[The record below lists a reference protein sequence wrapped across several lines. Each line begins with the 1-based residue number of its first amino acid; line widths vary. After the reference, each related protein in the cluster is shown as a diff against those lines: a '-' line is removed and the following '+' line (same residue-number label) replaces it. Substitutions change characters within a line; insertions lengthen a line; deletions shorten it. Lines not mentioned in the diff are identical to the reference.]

1 MNRRSQTHVSKSKA
15 PPCLRASVVI
25 LGLLITGC
33 EVGPNYR
40 APRISMPDNFATTYS
55 AGQTTAATRPSNAPS
70 DRPVDL
76 VRWWRSLNDPELD
89 SLVERAVGGNFDLHM
104 AAARL
109 QQARALEY
117 ATAGGIVP
125 GIGGT
130 PGINLS
136 AGGGRGSGTN
146 TARGRVD
153 APLHAGTNTAGLQEI
168 THVAGFDAAWE
179 LDLFGR
185 FSRQLEASHAD
196 TQAAFEAGNDMLIT
210 LVADVVRNYTDL
222 RTLQLRLEIARENA
236 DLQRRMTDLVRVRFQ
251 RQIGR

>member
-153 APLHAGTNTAGLQEI
+153 APLHAARNTWTAGTFNDL
-168 THVAGFDAAWE
+168 AGTVPV
-179 LDLFGR
+179 LDLPEN
-185 FSRQLEASHAD
+185 FSSE
-196 TQAAFEAGNDMLIT
+196 EAGEAAAHLLD
-210 LVADVVRNYTDL
+210 
-222 RTLQLRLEIARENA
+222 
-236 DLQRRMTDLVRVRFQ
+236 RVRSAIDAPAAT
-251 RQIGR
+251 RAVRDGAAT